1 MKNKYLHLLLFWF
14 GTFGLAA
21 QTPVFRQHPLRELGD
36 VRMTTAFQDG
46 RGWLWFGAEQGLFR
60 YDGTSFQP
68 FAPPDSL
75 QNRAVSA
82 LAEFGDTLWVGFR
95 GGSIGFVPKSGD
107 FRAPASMCKDGT
119 APGIEMWSPEE
130 GTPAQAIT
138 GFAADGAGGFWFSTY
153 GEGLYCL
160 KNKRL
165 YQFDAADDGL
175 TGDEIYALAS
185 DGKGRIW
192 AATDNGIS
200 ICAMPAP
207 GKKIVSRL
215 TRADGLPDE
224 IITVLLADAKG
235 NIWLGT
241 DQRGVCCYDI
251 EKQAFTYASQD
262 WQFGAVTSLALFEG
276 VELWV
281 GTAADGPLRLDLAA
295 GNPQVL
301 PEKHALRR
309 AKIRALRKD
318 REGLLWA
325 VSDKGAVFSAHARF
339 GLLETPFP
347 ATQALLAD
355 SRGRFWAGCAEGL
368 FLETGNWKLGNL
380 KSGSREIAQRNPPG
394 QFPISNFKQTL
405 PGKQNVISLCETAD
419 GNIWAGT
426 FGNGVF
432 VLGPDGRVLRQLTER
447 DGLANGSILSIAS
460 AGPKVWLATLG
471 GVVEADLKAGQ
482 VPLAEQFTH
491 RNELGT
497 SYVYKVF
504 ADSRGRVW
512 FGTDGKGL
520 ARLEHGQFQRFAE
533 AAGRTLKTVYCIAE
547 DADGRIWFS
556 TDRDGLFCFDGTEF
570 RHFDRA
576 NGLHSTNI
584 TGLATDGNG
593 QLVVAY
599 AEGFDILTPRTGHVA
614 FFDVAAGAPMVENN
628 LNALCRDGRGH
639 VWLGSQQGILRIAA
653 FQEPFAID
661 PQTRLRAVSLFLK
674 PIDFQA
680 QTSFEHDENYFIFD
694 FTGLWYANP
703 EAVRYRFKLD
713 GFDPD
718 WKTAKDHLASY
729 PNLPPGRYT
738 FRVQST
744 EHGRFEG
751 TPEAT
756 FGFVIHKPI
765 WARWWFVLLASA
777 AMAGCFYWFV
787 REREARLRQ
796 EQELKK
802 QAVEARFAAL
812 KSQINP
818 HFLFNSFNTLI
829 TIIEENPAVAVR
841 YVEHLA
847 DFYRSMMVHREKDLI
862 SLHDELELL
871 RDFGFLLK
879 RRYEDNLLLHITANG
894 QPGEVMPLT
903 LQMLVE
909 NAVKHNVISKA
920 KPLTVDV
927 FVEEGGQYIVVRN
940 NLQRKIKPEPS
951 THFGLQSLVNRYRLL
966 GERQVEVAEADGF
979 FTVRVPIL

>member
-1 MKNKYLHLLLFWF
+1 MKNKCLHLLLLWV
-14 GTFGLAA
+14 GTSGLAA

-36 VRMTTAFQDG
+36 VRMTTVFQDG

-60 YDGTSFQP
+60 YDGTAFQP

-75 QNRAVSA
+75 PNPAVSA

-138 GFAADGAGGFWFSTY
+138 GFAADGTGGFWFSTY

-175 TGDEIYALAS
+175 ASNEIYALAA

-224 IITVLLADAKG
+224 IVTALLPDAQG

-241 DQRGVCCYDI
+241 DQSGVCRYDI
-251 EKQAFTYASQD
+251 EKQAFTCVLPD
-262 WQFGAVTSLALFEG
+262 WPFGAVTALALFEG
-276 VELWV
+276 VDLWV
-281 GTAADGPLRLDLAA
+281 GTVSDGLVRLDLANA
-295 GNPQVL
+295 TPQVL
-301 PEKHALRR
+301 PEKHALRH

-325 VSDKGAVFSAHARF
+325 VSDKGTVFSAHARF

-347 ATQALLAD
+347 AAQAMLMD
-355 SRGRFWAGCAEGL
+355 RRGRFWAGCAEGL
-368 FLETGNWKLGNL
+368 FLKENGHF
-380 KSGSREIAQRNPPG
+380 RQV
-394 QFPISNFKQTL
+394 L
-405 PGKQNVISLCETAD
+405 PGKQNVISLCETPD

-432 VLGPDGRVLRQLTER
+432 ILGPDGRLLRRLTER
-447 DGLANGSILSIAS
+447 DGLANGSILSIAA
-460 AGPKVWLATLG
+460 AGQKVWLATLG
-471 GVVEADLKAGQ
+471 GVVEVDLKTAQ
-482 VPLAEQFTH
+482 MPRSEQFMH

-520 ARLEHGQFQRFAE
+520 GRLENGRHQSFGQ

-556 TDRDGLFCFDGTEF
+556 TDRDGLFSFDGAEF

-614 FFDVAAGAPMVENN
+614 FFDAAAGAPTAENN
-628 LNALCRDGRGH
+628 LNAICQDGNGH
-639 VWLGSQQGILRIAA
+639 VWLGTQQGVLRVAA
-653 FQEPFAID
+653 FREAFAID

-680 QTSFEHDENYFIFD
+680 QTSFAHDENYFIFD

-756 FGFVIHKPI
+756 FAFAIHQPI
-765 WARWWFVLLASA
+765 WARWWFMLLAA
-777 AMAGCFYWFV
+777 AVVAGGFFWLV
-787 REREARLRQ
+787 RGREARLRQ

-802 QAVEARFAAL
+802 QAVEAQFAAL

-829 TIIEENPAVAVR
+829 TIIEENPAVAVQ

-847 DFYRSMMVHREKDLI
+847 DFYRSMMVYREKDLI
-862 SLHDELELL
+862 ALHDELELL

-909 NAVKHNVISKA
+909 NAVKHNIISKS
-920 KPLTVDV
+920 KPLTVEV
-927 FVEEGGQYIVVRN
+927 FVEADGRSVVVRN